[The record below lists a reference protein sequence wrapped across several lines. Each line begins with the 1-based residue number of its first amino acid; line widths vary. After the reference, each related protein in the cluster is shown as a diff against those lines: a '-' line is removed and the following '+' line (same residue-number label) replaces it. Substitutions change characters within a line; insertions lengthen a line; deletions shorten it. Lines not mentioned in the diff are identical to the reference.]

1 MTSKVQTITTLN
13 IDIQALR
20 TQLIQAGITGV
31 DRIVPFG
38 QAMDMDMIW
47 DGRNLL
53 NTLTRIIR

>member
-1 MTSKVQTITTLN
+1 MLFRSN

-20 TQLIQAGITGV
+20 TQLIQAGIAGV

-38 QAMDMDMIW
+38 QAMDMDIIW

-53 NTLTRIIR
+53 DTLTRIIR